1 MLSPNDEQRNAI
13 YKMLK
18 SDAGKQLMGM
28 IKDLRKDY
36 IQKALYNVQNAGTT
50 ARTHSYIA
58 AADAIET
65 LYYMIAPP
73 KSSIDDDD

>member
-1 MLSPNDEQRNAI
+1 MLSLKEDERKAL
-13 YKMLK
+13 YKML
-18 SDAGKQLMGM
+18 STDTGKQLMGL
-28 IKDLRKDY
+28 IKDLRQDY
-36 IQKALYNVQNAGTT
+36 IQKALYNVQNAGTP

-65 LYYMIAPP
+65 LYYLVAPP